1 MDYALGVLLFALGI
15 AVTIALHEAG
25 HMTIAR
31 AFGMRVRR
39 YFIGF
44 GPTLWSTRRG
54 HTEYGLKAV
63 PFGGFCDI
71 AGMTALDPYTEDE
84 KPYLMV
90 DRPGWQRILVMLAGI
105 AVNIALAMAI
115 IFGVAV
121 TWGLPQTSTQ
131 TVPAVV
137 AETMCTP
144 ATVADARADGGE
156 GHCEGAGPAA
166 DSGLL
171 VGDRVT
177 SVDGTQVADFPAMV
191 DALDAVGT
199 EAAEH
204 GEAAGDRV
212 TVPATVERDGRS
224 VSLDLQ
230 VEVVERESQSGG
242 AVLTGAIG
250 MRIDNPNSEPVDYN
264 PVTAVGGT
272 LHYSGYVVT
281 ETAKALVDLP
291 SRYWPVVQS
300 IFGADRADDSPV
312 SMVGASRAGGE
323 LVEHDQWMAFLLLLA
338 NLNFFLAA
346 FNLVPLPPMDGG
358 HAVVVVYEKI
368 RDWFRR
374 RRGLDNGG
382 PADYTRLL
390 PVTYAVAAILLVFG
404 LTVIVADVVNPVR
417 LF

>member
-1 MDYALGVLLFALGI
+1 MAYAIGVLLFAVGI
-15 AVTIALHEAG
+15 AVSIALHEAG
-25 HMTIAR
+25 HMVAAR
-31 AFGMRVRR
+31 SFGMRVRR

-44 GPTLWSTRRG
+44 GPTLWSKKKG
-54 HTEYGLKAV
+54 HTEYGFKAV

-105 AVNIALAMAI
+105 AVNIVLAMAI

-121 TWGLPQTSTQ
+121 TWGLPQTSTDPA
-131 TVPAVV
+131 PAVV

-144 ATVADARADGGE
+144 TTIDDAKADDGHGR
-156 GHCEGAGPAA
+156 CEGAGPAA
-166 DSGLL
+166 DSGLKT
-171 VGDRVT
+171 GDEVT
-177 SVDGTQVADFPAMV
+177 SVNGVDVDDFPAMV
-191 DALDAVGT
+191 DELDTVGSDAADAGAV
-199 EAAEH
+199 
-204 GEAAGDRV
+204 AGDRV
-212 TVPATVERDGRS
+212 TVPATVDRNGQE

-230 VEVVERESQSGG
+230 VEVVERQTQSGD

-250 MRIDNPNSEPVDYN
+250 MRIDNPNAELVGYN
-264 PVTAVGGT
+264 ALSAIPGSV
-272 LHYSGYVVT
+272 HYSGYILT

-291 SRYWPVVQS
+291 SRYWPVVES

-312 SMVGASRAGGE
+312 SVVGASRAGGE
-323 LVEHDQWMAFLLLLA
+323 LVQHDQWMAFLLLLA

-358 HAVVVVYEKI
+358 HAIVVVYEKI

-374 RRGLDNGG
+374 RRGLAPGG

-404 LTVIVADVVNPVR
+404 LTVIVADVINPVQ